1 MSNPVSTRLVL
12 YPYNLKSH
20 SALVLAEALGIKRVR
35 SNGKYRWFPNH
46 RVVNWGNS
54 HIPTWDDSGIL
65 NHPVYVSRAS
75 NKLLTF
81 DQLDACDVP
90 IPDLALNMEQAAQML
105 ANGPKWKGLKHA
117 VVCRTLTRANSGRG
131 IVLAETAEQLVPAPL
146 YTRYTPKSAE
156 YRVHVFRDFG
166 VIDVQQKKRDTHTP
180 EDKRNEYIRN
190 HDAGWVFCR
199 ENVSPPDVV
208 LQKALDAVVALQ
220 LSFGA
225 VDIGWHKD
233 IGPIVYEVNT
243 APGLEGQTL
252 TSYVE
257 TFKKYL

>member
-1 MSNPVSTRLVL
+1 MFTKLVL
-12 YPYNLKSH
+12 YPYNLGSH
-20 SALVLAEALGIKRVR
+20 SAKVLADALGIKRVR
-35 SNGKYRWFPNH
+35 PNGRYRWFPNH
-46 RVVNWGNS
+46 RIINWGNS
-54 HIPTWDDSGIL
+54 QIPSWWDQAMHSIFL
-65 NHPVYVSRAS
+65 NHPTKVARAS
-75 NKLLTF
+75 NKLHSF
-81 DQLDACDVP
+81 DQLDACEIP
-90 IPDLALNMEQAAQML
+90 IPDIALSLEQAAQML
-105 ANGPKWKGLKHA
+105 NDGPKWAKLKHA

-131 IVLAETAEQLVPAPL
+131 IVLAETAEQLVSAPL

-156 YRVHVFRDFG
+156 YRVHVFREFG
-166 VIDVQQKKRDTHTP
+166 VVDVQQKKRDTSTP
-180 EDKRNEYIRN
+180 KENRNEYIRN

-199 ENVSPPDVV
+199 EDVSPPEVV
-208 LQKALDAVVALQ
+208 LQKAMDAAVALQ

-252 TSYVE
+252 TNYVE